1 MELLIIILNK
11 PEYFEKLVSL
21 LIEAGIT
28 GATISESEGIGHY
41 LAFEIPIF
49 AGLRQFFQEGKTR
62 NRTITAVLDK
72 EEIYNNLKNLL
83 AEENIDFTEPG
94 VGVIIKL
101 PINEVIKSRPQ
112 PQTPL

>member
-11 PEYFEKLVSL
+11 SEYFEKIISILV
-21 LIEAGIT
+21 EAGIT
-28 GATISESEGIGHY
+28 GATFFESEGVGHY

-62 NRTITAVLDK
+62 NKTITAVLDK
-72 EEIYNNLKNLL
+72 EEIYTNFKNLL

-94 VGVIIKL
+94 VGVIIKV
-101 PINEVIKSRPQ
+101 PVNEVIKSKAN
-112 PQTPL
+112 